1 MKDVIL
7 GVVGDGVGI
16 GVGAGVKV
24 GVGLGVGVGEGVG
37 VGVGAGEGLEVGSGV
52 GVNEGVGV
60 GEGTGVGVGVGDGVG
75 SGISPLVPLLM
86 LPNRERDDCVSAGLI
101 TLTKHTVITTKV
113 PTPLQLH
120 FSFILSMVLSLVSS
134 NFYYTTFAFQYQLS
148 ADTLSTLHTGATS
161 TLTLSLTFHRFV
173 HQNIYLLLTLFNYIK
188 CSRLLYITSN
198 GNQLL

>member
-86 LPNRERDDCVSAGLI
+86 LPNIERDDCVSAGLI
-101 TLTKHTVITTKV
+101 TLTKHTAITIKV
-113 PTPLQLH
+113 LIPRQLH
-120 FSFILSMVLSLVSS
+120 FPFILSIVLSYRRYPV
-134 NFYYTTFAFQYQLS
+134 
-148 ADTLSTLHTGATS
+148 TS
-161 TLTLSLTFHRFV
+161 TTP
-173 HQNIYLLLTLFNYIK
+173 
-188 CSRLLYITSN
+188 SRLSN
-198 GNQLL
+198 TNYNADSVTILLVRLQP